1 MALAD
6 ITVNGTLDEV
16 NNIVVPNNDSTW
28 DDYTSWDA
36 WTSWIGSPA
45 DPLVWLTDVI
55 DLGVE
60 GTFNLEIET
69 DADGTVSYSV
79 FTSSEGTFSGEETQ
93 TDIASGDTSVSSFSG
108 RYVIVAVYVTADSSI
123 NIIRGI
129 SLKANNRTIALKFND
144 IDTSTLSG
152 TNTARVLSSDR
163 AISGI
168 VNMQITPKAVDAY
181 DVDMYVSNTPTSTT
195 VIPKI
200 IDKSALTF
208 ALVGIDNQPR
218 DAVVDIVVEALPLQY
233 MDGNNLRS
241 A

>member
-1 MALAD
+1 MALSD

-16 NNIVVPNNDSTW
+16 NNIIVPNNTATW
-28 DDYTSWDA
+28 DDLTTWDA
-36 WTSWIGSPA
+36 WTSWVSEPA
-45 DPLVWLTDVI
+45 NPMVWLTDVL
-55 DLGVE
+55 DLGVD
-60 GTFNLEIET
+60 GTFNLEIVT
-69 DADGTVSYSV
+69 DADGTVEYSV
-79 FTSSEGTFSGEETQ
+79 FTSSDGTFSGEETQ
-93 TDIASGDTSVSSFSG
+93 TDISSGDASVNSFSG
-108 RYVIVAVYVTADSSI
+108 QYVIVAVKVAAESGV

-144 IDTSTLSG
+144 VDTSTLSG

-168 VNMQITPKAVDAY
+168 INMQITPKAVDSYA
-181 DVDMYVSNTPTSTT
+181 VDLYVSNTPTSTT

-200 IDKSALTF
+200 VDKANLTF

>member
-144 IDTSTLSG
+144 VDTSTLAG

-200 IDKSALTF
+200 VDKSALTF